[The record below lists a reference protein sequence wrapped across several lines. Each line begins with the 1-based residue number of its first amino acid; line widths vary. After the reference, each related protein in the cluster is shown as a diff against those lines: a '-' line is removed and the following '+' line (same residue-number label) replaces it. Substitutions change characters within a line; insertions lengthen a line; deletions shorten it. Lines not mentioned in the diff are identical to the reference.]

1 MEMKDHLNGAVYTLK
16 RSAIREFSKLAAG
29 TPGCIRL
36 TLGEPDFDT
45 PAPIGEAAAAAI
57 AAGDTHYIENNGA
70 ADLREA
76 IAAFEKEQNGLD
88 YSEGE
93 IIVTAG
99 ATEALFTALF
109 GIIEPGD
116 EVIIPIPAFSL
127 YEEIVKMCRGKAV
140 HLDTSKSGFQIREED
155 LEPLITD
162 KTKAIILNSP
172 NNPTGCVY
180 DKESLDAVGHL
191 IYDRPIFVICDDVYR
206 QLCYTDGYHSFAEF
220 GTASDTSAAGN
231 EAKALREQ
239 IIVIQSFSKP
249 YAMTGWRVGYL
260 MADAS
265 VKERLELV
273 HQFTVVSTPAP
284 FQKACIEALSYS
296 PKPMLEEYSRRRDY
310 VIGRLRGMGLEIEI
324 PEGAFY
330 AFPSV
335 KKYGLAPSELAQRLV
350 LEAGVAVTP
359 GEAFGSDEHIRIS
372 YCCSMADLEE
382 GLNRLESFL
391 GGLQAE

>member
-1 MEMKDHLNGAVYTLK
+1 MEMKENLNSAVYTLK
-16 RSAIREFSKLAAG
+16 RSAIREFSRLAAE

-45 PAPIGEAAAAAI
+45 PASICEAACSSI
-57 AAGDTHYIENNGA
+57 NAGDTHYIENNGA
-70 ADLREA
+70 AELREK
-76 IAAFEKEQNGLD
+76 IAEFEREKNGMD
-88 YSEGE
+88 YSAAEV
-93 IIVTAG
+93 IVTAG
-99 ATEALFTALF
+99 ATEALFASLF
-109 GIIEPGD
+109 GVIEPGD
-116 EVIIPIPAFSL
+116 EVIIPTPAFSL

-155 LEPLITD
+155 LLPMITE

-172 NNPTGCVY
+172 NNPTGCIY
-180 DKESLDAVGHL
+180 DQESLETVRRAVSG
-191 IYDRPIFVICDDVYR
+191 RPVFVICDDVYR
-206 QLCYTDGYHSFAEF
+206 QLCYTGGYHSFAEYR
-220 GTASDTSAAGN
+220 D
-231 EAKALREQ
+231 LREQ

-260 MADAS
+260 LADAS

-284 FQKACIEALSYS
+284 FQKACIAALGHDPSG
-296 PKPMLEEYSRRRDY
+296 MLTEYSKRRDY
-310 VIGRLRGMGLEIEI
+310 VIGRLRAMGLEIEI

-335 KKYGLAPSELAQRLV
+335 KKFGIAPSDMARRLI
-350 LEAGVAVTP
+350 LEAGVAITP
-359 GEAFGSDEHIRIS
+359 GEAFGSQEHIRIS

-382 GLNRLESFL
+382 GLDRLESFL
-391 GGLQAE
+391 SGLETE